1 MTTQQTDKK
10 RYVATSMNA
19 VLEEIKRDFGDDGRI
34 ISTREFVEGGFFGFM
49 GTRKY
54 EVVAVCPK
62 KRLDQSPPNVL
73 AESFREMS
81 FWTNY

>member
-1 MTTQQTDKK
+1 MTTQHPDRK

-19 VLEEIKRDFGDDGRI
+19 VLEEIKKDFGDDGRI

-62 KRLDQSPPNVL
+62 KSLRQNLIIGLV
-73 AESFREMS
+73 E
-81 FWTNY
+81 